1 LGSPVHFHR
10 VWRTKCNCKYA
21 SNGFT
26 ITVIIKKFD
35 KNILIH
41 HVIRKIK
48 EQSQKRKYSI
58 SKLKMVISEDQ
69 SLPIRNLSQVAEIS
83 YSLTRFILK
92 DDSDLKPYELPDFHQ
107 LQPANCPNRLVFGWN
122 SFQEMLIG
130 LFSQINR
137 NFTLKI

>member
-1 LGSPVHFHR
+1 
-10 VWRTKCNCKYA
+10 
-21 SNGFT
+21 
-26 ITVIIKKFD
+26 
-35 KNILIH
+35 
-41 HVIRKIK
+41 VIRKNK

-69 SLPIRNLSQVAEIS
+69 SLSIRNLSQIADIS

-107 LQPANCPNRLVFGWN
+107 LQPANFPNRLFFGWN